1 MVKDAMAPVL
11 DEVGDQFK
19 ARCAPVVGIRDF
31 VMFMVPAEIGE
42 GADFCP
48 GGGIGSEGE
57 DLPAVEVVHGQD
69 EIEAF
74 EIPGHDLPGCA
85 RDPYPTS
92 FESFPHTLVR
102 RIARVG
108 IDRASGVAANAGIG
122 FIQGEEGTEHV
133 FSRGRAAD
141 VSPADKEDMEG
152 PDRWVRHV
160 KRMIPG
166 KEADKAAKASGALN
180 VCHPQLFVRH

>member
-1 MVKDAMAPVL
+1 MADDGMDRNSSGEL
-11 DEVGDQFK
+11 EVSL
-19 ARCAPVVGIRDF
+19 A
-31 VMFMVPAEIGE
+31 
-42 GADFCP
+42 
-48 GGGIGSEGE
+48 SEGE
-57 DLPAVEVVHGQD
+57 ALPAVEVVHGQD

-122 FIQGEEGTEHV
+122 FIQGEEVTEHV

-152 PDRWVRHV
+152 PDRLVRHV

-180 VCHPQLFVRH
+180 ECHPQLFVRH